1 MRTSPQQLI
10 NRCGMRAISWWELC
24 FTWASLWKIIRQVI
38 YIPVFLMAV
47 HFILETA
54 EGWSLATH
62 RKKTQHSCGGV
73 FSTLLVGFFVFA
85 LTFLCVCERKR
96 ESEHFLPCA
105 HGFFQSPWG
114 PMEQEAPQAYHF
126 LCYWL
131 CLSLVYGKHTHT
143 HGSWQACR
151 LNSSA
156 DTLTQITPW
165 MLNRYL

>member
-1 MRTSPQQLI
+1 MGI
-10 NRCGMRAISWWELC
+10 
-24 FTWASLWKIIRQVI
+24 SLWKIIRQVI

-47 HFILETA
+47 HFILETSEA
-54 EGWSLATH
+54 WSLAT
-62 RKKTQHSCGGV
+62 RKKKTTALLWWVIQHPLSRVLC
-73 FSTLLVGFFVFA
+73 FCPHFLV
-85 LTFLCVCERKR
+85 CVCVCACV
-96 ESEHFLPCA
+96 HFLPCA

-114 PMEQEAPQAYHF
+114 PMEQEAPQTYHF

-143 HGSWQACR
+143 HKSWQACR
-151 LNSSA
+151 VNPSA